1 MALQNTQEKE
11 VEIDS
16 ASVILAGGIM
26 YVGLVQQIMK
36 QNANGF
42 MMGNSNVFLNY
53 LLMRFAFGFYL
64 LQISID
70 T

>member
-16 ASVILAGGIM
+16 ASEILAGGIM

-36 QNANGF
+36 QNENGF
-42 MMGNSNVFLNY
+42 LMGNSNVFLNY
-53 LLMRFAFGFYL
+53 LFMRFVFGFYL